1 MVTVGLELK
10 KVLFCYS
17 YDVNMRILADMSA
30 ENEWLKF
37 TVVTPNKAPK
47 NLLWYLKIIDIF
59 ILSIFTRALENYSL
73 FKVFNKNYSNFQ

>member
-30 ENEWLKF
+30 ENECSIHITAKL
-37 TVVTPNKAPK
+37 T
-47 NLLWYLKIIDIF
+47 LLTLTGKGC
-59 ILSIFTRALENYSL
+59 ENINTS
-73 FKVFNKNYSNFQ
+73 F

>member
-47 NLLWYLKIIDIF
+47 NLL
-59 ILSIFTRALENYSL
+59 
-73 FKVFNKNYSNFQ
+73 